1 MSLDITFKEIRMMS
15 CPHCGEI
22 VAGEVVSCGI
32 GGGKGWYPF
41 LESVGYCVPHD
52 KLTKENDWYG
62 RDMHLTREQTE
73 ELYQFIKKRPN
84 IYGQE
89 AMGVI
94 AKALLDGNIIA
105 INADW

>member
-1 MSLDITFKEIRMMS
+1 MSLDITFKEIRLVS

-22 VAGEVVSCGI
+22 VAGEVVSCGV

-41 LESVGYCVPHD
+41 LESVGYYVPHD

-89 AMGVI
+89 AMGMI
-94 AKALLDGNIIA
+94 AKALLDGNTIA